1 MLIFRL
7 ISVVM
12 TNRKCSSI
20 IIYIVK
26 ASLVYVCDNHLSMS
40 LPPADR
46 KMITVEPEKA
56 PLEADLGKR
65 VTELSSELIQRR
77 ARN

>member
-12 TNRKCSSI
+12 TSRKCSSI
-20 IIYIVK
+20 IIYIVNS
-26 ASLVYVCDNHLSMS
+26 SLVYVCDNHRSMS
-40 LPPADR
+40 LPPVDR
-46 KMITVEPEKA
+46 KMITAEPEKA